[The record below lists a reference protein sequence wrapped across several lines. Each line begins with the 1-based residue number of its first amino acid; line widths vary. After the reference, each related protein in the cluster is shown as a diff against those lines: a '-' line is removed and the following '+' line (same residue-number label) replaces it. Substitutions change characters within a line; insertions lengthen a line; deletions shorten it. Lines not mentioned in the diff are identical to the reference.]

1 MDNNY
6 HPITTV
12 VLGIEIFEVLL
23 ECFSI
28 FVIQT
33 LQTTPSKLLENVVF
47 KGVFFENL
55 DESGEVVRLYKLEL
69 IINHLHFADHRVHV
83 ENWLGKV
90 VSRHI

>member
-1 MDNNY
+1 MNDKN

-12 VLGIEIFEVLL
+12 VLGIEIFQVLL
-23 ECFSI
+23 ECISI

-33 LQTTPSKLLENVVF
+33 LQTTPGKLLEYVVF
-47 KGVFFENL
+47 KRVFFENL
-55 DESGEVVRLYKLEL
+55 DESGEVVRLLELEL

-83 ENWLGKV
+83 ENWLGEV